1 MEAFI
6 LDSDAYDQSEIERL
20 FQLSTGYDVEQI
32 GMAKQRLL
40 MQLQK
45 HGAAANKGFSAE
57 KQREI
62 AFFLDTIA
70 TRLINQAIKTTKAAG
85 TSNNNNNNTNNV
97 SAVQQFGSHF
107 LIDKP
112 DLAAGRL
119 AKFGEGRLG
128 PDSNAI
134 PPGFMNPIHVRSTVQ
149 AICIDSRFRPNYYGT
164 KSSNFQVTLPAIQR
178 KVVSMRVASIEL
190 PTTYYA
196 VSLSQG
202 NVTCLIIKNG
212 VNGTLTTD
220 CWVLTLPDGNYE
232 QSFAGNSNAAF
243 IEDAMV
249 EAIARAQPAILDV
262 VKGTVQLGGLQGLL
276 STVNDLSFTVN
287 HASGKSVF
295 GIPPDGVTNSTFLTN
310 GFTVRF
316 NVDQGGS
323 LNNDIIVQLRLG
335 WQLGF
340 RAAQYACTEQGS
352 VVSEGI
358 CLVVGPRYAF
368 LSIDDYQKNTGPS
381 YMVAYNSSILQDNLI
396 TRINLAEL
404 QADTGVYQ
412 SSSDPGL
419 STQLNRT
426 REYFGPVDIQRLH
439 IALYD
444 EYGRVIDLNNMDW
457 SLTLAF
463 EQLYT

>member
-1 MEAFI
+1 MET
-6 LDSDAYDQSEIERL
+6 LNLNCDAYADHELERL
-20 FQLSTGYDVEQI
+20 FQLPEGTSYGLSEVLSQKDILT
-32 GMAKQRLL
+32 KQVVA
-40 MQLQK
+40 QP
-45 HGAAANKGFSAE
+45 HFAPE
-57 KQREI
+57 KRREI
-62 AFFLDTIA
+62 IFFLDTIA
-70 TRLINQAIKTTKAAG
+70 ERLLTKSGGGGGKKAHTTL
-85 TSNNNNNNTNNV
+85 V
-97 SAVQQFGSHF
+97 SGSHF
-107 LIDKP
+107 LIERSDVAIGKKNMFSV
-112 DLAAGRL
+112 D
-119 AKFGEGRLG
+119 GRLG
-128 PDSNAI
+128 PDSSAF
-134 PPGFMNPIHVRSTVQ
+134 PPGFMNPIQVRSTVQ

-164 KSSNFQVTLPAIQR
+164 KSTNFQVTLPDIQR

-196 VSLSQG
+196 VSLAQG
-202 NVTCLIIKNG
+202 NVTMLIVEGISTI
-212 VNGTLTTD
+212 GTTA

-232 QSFAGNSNAAF
+232 QSWAGNSNAAF

-249 EAIARAQPAILDV
+249 AAIGLAEP
-262 VKGTVQLGGLQGLL
+262 GTVDLETGQVTLNPLLPAL
-276 STVNDLSFTVN
+276 STVTDLSFTVN

-295 GIPPDGVTNSTFLTN
+295 GIPPGSTTSRFMTS
-310 GFTVRF
+310 GFQLWF
-316 NVDQGGS
+316 NVDTEGS
-323 LNNDIIVQLRLG
+323 LNNDVIVQLRLG

-340 RAAQYACTEQGS
+340 RYAKYVVPPPNGLAGGKA
-352 VVSEGI
+352 VSEGI

-368 LSIDDYQKNTGPS
+368 VSIDDYQKNTGPS
-381 YMVAYNSSILQDNLI
+381 YMVAYTNSILQDNLI

-426 REYFGPVDIQRLH
+426 REYFGPVDLQRLH

-463 EQLYT
+463 EVQYN

>member
-1 MEAFI
+1 METLN
-6 LDSDAYDQSEIERL
+6 LDSDAYADHELERL
-20 FQLSTGYDVEQI
+20 FQLSSTMKYGLKEVLAQKD
-32 GMAKQRLL
+32 RLTR
-40 MQLQK
+40 QVVAQ
-45 HGAAANKGFSAE
+45 AYFAPE
-57 KQREI
+57 KRREI
-62 AFFLDTIA
+62 IFFLDTIA
-70 TRLINQAIKTTKAAG
+70 ERLITKCTKGGDSDAG
-85 TSNNNNNNTNNV
+85 SK
-97 SAVQQFGSHF
+97 VQQVSGSHF
-107 LIDKP
+107 LIERSDVAIGKKNM
-112 DLAAGRL
+112 LSVEG
-119 AKFGEGRLG
+119 GRLG
-128 PDSNAI
+128 PDSSAF
-134 PPGFMNPIHVRSTVQ
+134 PPGFMNPIQVRSTVQ

-164 KSSNFQVTLPAIQR
+164 KSTNFQVTLPAIQR

-196 VSLSQG
+196 VSLAQG
-202 NVTCLIIKNG
+202 NVTMLIVEGNS
-212 VNGTLTTD
+212 TAA

-232 QSFAGNSNAAF
+232 QSWARNSNAAF

-249 EAIARAQPAILDV
+249 AAIGDAVAGSVDLETGKVTLSAINV
-262 VKGTVQLGGLQGLL
+262 PL
-276 STVNDLSFTVN
+276 STVTDLSFTVN

-295 GIPPDGVTNSTFLTN
+295 GIPPASATSRFMTN
-310 GFTVRF
+310 GFQLWF
-316 NVDQGGS
+316 NVDAGGT
-323 LNNDIIVQLRLG
+323 LNNDVIVQLRLG

-340 RAAQYACTEQGS
+340 RAAKYVVPPPNGLAGGKA
-352 VVSEGI
+352 VSEGI

-368 LSIDDYQKNTGPS
+368 VSIDDYQKNTGPS
-381 YMVAYNSSILQDNLI
+381 YMVAYTNSILQDNLI

-426 REYFGPVDIQRLH
+426 REYFGPVDLQRLH

-463 EQLYT
+463 ELQYN